1 VNDTSDP
8 DVNGIVQLRTLYQFK
23 DLGETRTSVSP
34 LRFVERDALETH
46 LKFAGFSSLEW
57 FGGWLGEPFDENS
70 PEIIVVAGI

>member
-1 VNDTSDP
+1 MNDTSDP
-8 DVNGIVQLRTLYQFK
+8 VVNGVVQLRTLYHFK
-23 DLGETRTSVSP
+23 DLGESRTSVSP

-57 FGGWLGEPFDENS
+57 FGGWLRESFHENS